1 VNWNATLP
9 IPKTDA
15 ERYPEVK
22 ALGARFHDRATLR
35 TEKMLEGF
43 RMEIAPERPDE
54 FAPGSTRR
62 CVSWSNKPPR
72 WSLQRRTT
80 PDGDASADRALGV
93 PERRVLKPDVRPG
106 GIARPGQ

>member
-1 VNWNATLP
+1 MNWNATLP

-54 FAPGSTRR
+54 FAPGLDPALREL
-62 CVSWSNKPPR
+62 VQQAAEME
-72 WSLQRRTT
+72 L
-80 PDGDASADRALGV
+80 AEAD
-93 PERRVLKPDVRPG
+93 DPG
-106 GIARPGQ
+106 R